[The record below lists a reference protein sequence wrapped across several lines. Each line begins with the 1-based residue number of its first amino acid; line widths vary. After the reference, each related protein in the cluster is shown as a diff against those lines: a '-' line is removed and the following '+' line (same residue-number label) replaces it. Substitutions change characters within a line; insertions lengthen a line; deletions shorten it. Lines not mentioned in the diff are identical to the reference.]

1 MKIRVVV
8 WVFAFAA
15 AGCIFASRT
24 SISLMVTGA
33 VVGALGGLAMGVM
46 LVRYPACQREY
57 EAAVQRLIPANC
69 MDCS

>member
-1 MKIRVVV
+1 MKIRVVI

-15 AGCIFASRT
+15 AGCILASRT

-46 LVRYPACQREY
+46 FSHRAIRKRQRM
-57 EAAVQRLIPANC
+57 I
-69 MDCS
+69 